1 MHMKRII
8 SGISAVLIFIAMLFF
23 PKAVFTG
30 AADGLLL
37 WFQVVFP
44 TLFPFMLISGVML
57 AGGGLSLI
65 SHIFGRLSTRL
76 FATSSSGAFAVIA
89 GFLCGYP
96 MGAKI
101 SADLVRTG
109 NITREEGCYLLS
121 FCNNTSPVFIMNFIV
136 WKTLG
141 KEELMTP
148 TLTILMSVPVI
159 LSIPFRKFYL
169 KGKKRFPDVKMKSSV
184 AGKGF
189 DMSVFDSCMMES
201 FESIVKVGGYIII
214 FSILTA
220 LLTEIPGNNFIIL
233 AIAPFLEMT
242 NGIVLLNSFI
252 PDLSV
257 SYPLILG
264 LASFGGL
271 CAAAQTECMLGG
283 SYIPICPYLMQKL
296 AAAMAASLIGM
307 LYIRLL

>member
-1 MHMKRII
+1 MKRII

-148 TLTILMSVPVI
+148 TLT
-159 LSIPFRKFYL
+159 
-169 KGKKRFPDVKMKSSV
+169 
-184 AGKGF
+184 
-189 DMSVFDSCMMES
+189 
-201 FESIVKVGGYIII
+201 
-214 FSILTA
+214 T
-220 LLTEIPGNNFIIL
+220 
-233 AIAPFLEMT
+233 
-242 NGIVLLNSFI
+242 
-252 PDLSV
+252 V
-257 SYPLILG
+257 SYTHLTLP
-264 LASFGGL
+264 
-271 CAAAQTECMLGG
+271 TN
-283 SYIPICPYLMQKL
+283 
-296 AAAMAASLIGM
+296 SLV
-307 LYIRLL
+307 